1 MNTLEGLPLLTYY
14 KNLQATQ
21 EKKYAWKIL
30 HEFFETFDE
39 DGPQETL
46 WFMLSAAMKLETEDV
61 DGKERSNM
69 LFFYDYSIAFF
80 KAVHFLYRRHREKH
94 QSFPDEVIEHEADF
108 VE

>member
-1 MNTLEGLPLLTYY
+1 MNTLEGFLMHKHY
-14 KNLQATQ
+14 KNLQATD

-30 HEFFETFDE
+30 SEFFEAFDE

-46 WFMLSAAMKLETEDV
+46 WFMLSAALKLESEEI

-69 LFFYDYSIAFF
+69 LFFYEYTVAFF
-80 KAVHFLYRRHREKH
+80 KAAHVLYRYHDEKKTL
-94 QSFPDEVIEHEADF
+94 QRKKQQ